1 MKTSV
6 SPVFSFDELP
16 LVLNANQVA
25 SVLNISRTNAYDLFY
40 RRDFPTL
47 QIGGRMLVAR
57 DKLIQWM
64 DDQVMAQ

>member
-6 SPVFSFDELP
+6 SPVYSFDELP

-25 SVLNISRTNAYDLFY
+25 SVLNISRTNAYALFH

-47 QIGGRMLVAR
+47 QIGNRLLVAR
-57 DKLIQWM
+57 DKLSQWM
-64 DDQVMAQ
+64 DEQSRAS

>member
-16 LVLNANQVA
+16 LGLHAHQVA
-25 SVLNISRTNAYDLFY
+25 TVLTISRTNPYALLHH
-40 RRDFPTL
+40 RDFPTL

>member
-1 MKTSV
+1 M
-6 SPVFSFDELP
+6 
-16 LVLNANQVA
+16 
-25 SVLNISRTNAYDLFY
+25 LNISRTNAYDLFH

>member
-25 SVLNISRTNAYDLFY
+25 SVLNISRTNAYALFH